1 MMKTNKLPLVGFERF
16 KKHPEYIIYIDDNIA
31 VLDNVSSIMETNERA
46 SKMECFMLV
55 FCQEGS
61 LTIQINGRNYQ
72 LIADHCA
79 ILPPGTIVR
88 KMNSEQSYVLKIAV
102 ASQVFLKDILS
113 PSNDTC
119 NVIQYLYN
127 NPIFPISPK
136 ESYKMYLY
144 KELLMNLVQ
153 EMPHAYSKQTRRYHF
168 AGMFCEMMAALDK
181 QIPDTER
188 LDVNRNRATIIARD
202 FIQMVYADNGSHR
215 SVSYYADR
223 LFYSSKYLSTIVR
236 QVTGKTPIQIINE
249 HAIKEIKQKLK
260 NSDLSIKEI
269 ADYFN
274 FSNPSFFGKYV
285 KNHLGISPLQYR
297 LTEEER

>member
-1 MMKTNKLPLVGFERF
+1 MKTNKLPLIGFERF
-16 KKHPEYIIYIDDNIA
+16 KKYPEYIIYLDDNIA
-31 VLDNVSSIMETNERA
+31 VLDNISSIMETNETA
-46 SKMECFMLV
+46 SKMDCFMV
-55 FCQEGS
+55 AFCQEGS
-61 LTIQINGRNYQ
+61 LNVQINGKNY
-72 LIADHCA
+72 LLDADYCA
-79 ILPPGTIVR
+79 ILPPGTIIR
-88 KMNSEQSYVLKIAV
+88 KMNSGESYVLKIAV
-102 ASQVFLKDILS
+102 ASQDFLNDILS

-119 NVIQYLYN
+119 NVIRYLYN

-144 KELLMNLVQ
+144 KELLINLVQ
-153 EMPHAYSKQTRRYHF
+153 EVPHAYSKQTRRYHF
-168 AGMFCEMMAALDK
+168 AGMFCEMMAALNK
-181 QIPDTER
+181 QIPEHER
-188 LDVNRNRATIIARD
+188 SDVNRNRSIIIARD
-202 FIQMVYADNGSHR
+202 FIQMVNADNGSHR

-223 LFYSSKYLSTIVR
+223 LFYSPKYLCTIVR

-269 ADYFN
+269 ADYFD

-297 LTEEER
+297 LKEEDK

>member
-1 MMKTNKLPLVGFERF
+1 MKTNKLPLIGFERF
-16 KKHPEYIIYIDDNIA
+16 KKYPEYIIYLDDNIA
-31 VLDNVSSIMETNERA
+31 VLDNISSIMETNETA
-46 SKMECFMLV
+46 SKMDCFMV
-55 FCQEGS
+55 AFCQEGS
-61 LTIQINGRNYQ
+61 LNVQINGKNYQ
-72 LIADHCA
+72 LDADYCA
-79 ILPPGTIVR
+79 ILPPGTIIR
-88 KMNSEQSYVLKIAV
+88 KMNSGESYVLKIAV
-102 ASQVFLKDILS
+102 ASQDFLNDILS

-119 NVIQYLYN
+119 NVIRYLYN

-153 EMPHAYSKQTRRYHF
+153 EVPHAYSKQTRRYHF
-168 AGMFCEMMAALDK
+168 AGMFCEMMAALNK
-181 QIPDTER
+181 QIPEHER
-188 LDVNRNRATIIARD
+188 SDVNRNRSIIIARD
-202 FIQMVYADNGSHR
+202 FIQMVNADNGSHR

-223 LFYSSKYLSTIVR
+223 LFYSPKYLCTIVR

-269 ADYFN
+269 ADYFD

-297 LTEEER
+297 LKEEDK

>member
-1 MMKTNKLPLVGFERF
+1 MKTNKLPLIGFERF
-16 KKHPEYIIYIDDNIA
+16 KKYPEYIIYLDDNIA
-31 VLDNVSSIMETNERA
+31 VLDNISSIMETNETA
-46 SKMECFMLV
+46 SKMDCFMV
-55 FCQEGS
+55 AFCQEGS
-61 LTIQINGRNYQ
+61 LNVQINGKNYQ
-72 LIADHCA
+72 LDADYCA
-79 ILPPGTIVR
+79 ILPPGTIIR
-88 KMNSEQSYVLKIAV
+88 KMNSGESYVLKIAV
-102 ASQVFLKDILS
+102 ASQDFLNDILS
-113 PSNDTC
+113 PSNDTY
-119 NVIQYLYN
+119 NVIRYLYN

-153 EMPHAYSKQTRRYHF
+153 EVPHAYSKQTRRYHF
-168 AGMFCEMMAALDK
+168 AGMFCEMMAALNK
-181 QIPDTER
+181 QIPEHER
-188 LDVNRNRATIIARD
+188 SDVNRNRSIIIARD
-202 FIQMVYADNGSHR
+202 FIQMVNADNGSHR

-223 LFYSSKYLSTIVR
+223 LFYSPKYLCTIVR

-269 ADYFN
+269 ADYFD

-297 LTEEER
+297 LKEEDK

>member
-1 MMKTNKLPLVGFERF
+1 MKTNKLPLIGFERF
-16 KKHPEYIIYIDDNIA
+16 KKYPEYIIYLDDNIA
-31 VLDNVSSIMETNERA
+31 VLDNISSIMETNETA
-46 SKMECFMLV
+46 SKMDCFMV
-55 FCQEGS
+55 AFCQEGS
-61 LTIQINGRNYQ
+61 LNVQINGKNYQ
-72 LIADHCA
+72 LDTDYCA
-79 ILPPGTIVR
+79 ILPPGTIIR
-88 KMNSEQSYVLKIAV
+88 KMNSGESYVLKIAV
-102 ASQVFLKDILS
+102 ASQDFLNDILS

-119 NVIQYLYN
+119 NVIRYLYN

-144 KELLMNLVQ
+144 KELLINLVQ
-153 EMPHAYSKQTRRYHF
+153 EVPHAYSKQTRRYHF
-168 AGMFCEMMAALDK
+168 AGMFCEMMAALNK
-181 QIPDTER
+181 QIPEHER
-188 LDVNRNRATIIARD
+188 SDVNRNRSIIIARD
-202 FIQMVYADNGSHR
+202 FIQMVNADNGSHR

-223 LFYSSKYLSTIVR
+223 LFYSPKYLCTIVR

-269 ADYFN
+269 ADYFD

-297 LTEEER
+297 LKEEDK